1 MTTPSTSTQS
11 DAFRRYA
18 AAHAKCQRL
27 SGDALNK
34 AQDEERDA
42 IQDTAANGTIAQK
55 VAVLVAVLKEASVLG
70 QTVAM
75 CGWPYRS
82 RAGDVQ

>member
-1 MTTPSTSTQS
+1 MSTRPSTKSNP
-11 DAFRRYA
+11 FRRYA

-42 IQDTAANGTIAQK
+42 IKDI
-55 VAVLVAVLKEASVLG
+55 EASGTRGVGL
-70 QTVAM
+70 ARR
-75 CGWPYRS
+75 P
-82 RAGDVQ
+82 